1 MSFLNSFIHGN
12 DLAEIFIEGHNP
24 YALQKLN
31 TPDVD
36 ALRQKMSSTETLQGY
51 VVGRIVGSGRGVWA
65 VTDQAVLMLSAG
77 LQGVQRIALDEVQGF
92 ENECGRYGHSV
103 RLRAQG
109 RQWSLFGVSRE
120 FAADLHRVLSARG
133 VAGVFDDRP
142 ARAHLWREAAP
153 AGWAQDCLRDARLRL
168 SPA

>member
-1 MSFLNSFIHGN
+1 MNFLNTFIHGN
-12 DLAEIFIEGHNP
+12 ALAEIFIEGHNP
-24 YALQKLN
+24 YALEKLN

-36 ALRQKMSSTETLQGY
+36 ALRQKMSSSETLQGY
-51 VVGRIVGSGRGVWA
+51 VIGRIVGSGRGVWA

-77 LQGVQRIALDEVQGF
+77 LQGVQRIALDEVQAV
-92 ENECGRYGHSV
+92 ESERGRYGHSV

-120 FAADLHRVLSARG
+120 LAADLHRAFSARG
-133 VAGVFDDRP
+133 VAGAFDDRP
-142 ARAHLWREAAP
+142 ARAHHWCEAAP
-153 AGWAQDCLRDARLRL
+153 AGWAQYCLRDARLRL